1 MRRSASLYVSF
12 FQEELLPLRCEIQ
25 DSGLSDGALLST
37 TRELVNAAE
46 TSFRAQTRFLT
57 ADYFFRTPNLYC
69 YVSLAAWATSHG
81 IHKLIA
87 NRMRGLG
94 EDVHKPWLT
103 FYRLN
108 TRRTIRHAARN
119 AGFSK
124 IDAKMVEGHRSYFMF
139 YALPFFV
146 GLTYERL
153 VNSTDVLAGLRSNI
167 FGQLIK

>member
-1 MRRSASLYVSF
+1 M
-12 FQEELLPLRCEIQ
+12 
-25 DSGLSDGALLST
+25 LST

-124 IDAKMVEGHRSYFMF
+124 IDAKMVEGHRSYLMF